1 MNRLPLVFEISICL
15 FYHRYANVQAV
26 QENRNGKLEWRN
38 TIAGIA
44 GIWYTVDKTKAPG
57 NLRKIYMKSTEN
69 LQEICGTNQ
78 RSRICRRDYR

>member
-1 MNRLPLVFEISICL
+1 M
-15 FYHRYANVQAV
+15 
-26 QENRNGKLEWRN
+26 LEWRN